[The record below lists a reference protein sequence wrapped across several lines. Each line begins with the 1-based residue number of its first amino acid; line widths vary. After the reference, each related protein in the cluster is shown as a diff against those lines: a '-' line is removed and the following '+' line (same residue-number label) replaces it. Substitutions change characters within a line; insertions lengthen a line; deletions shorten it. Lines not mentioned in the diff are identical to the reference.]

1 MGRARPDQGLT
12 RGPSDRFVLPLVLV
26 SGCLVAWARSP
37 SVILHPRLY
46 AEDGAV
52 FFRAAY
58 SQGWHAPLSQTYAGY
73 LQTFSRLVAD
83 IGLLV
88 PLSRVPLLFA
98 VIALVVQ
105 VLPAVLVASRRFA
118 RAVPDLRVRLLL
130 AAVYLVL
137 PNSSEVNVVLTNAQW
152 HLAVLAVLVV
162 LAMPAAGAWRVFDL
176 AAMVL
181 AGLTG
186 PFVLSLIVVTAIVYY
201 RRRQGWTLIVG
212 AVALTTGA
220 IQFTE
225 LLQAPRPHVGP
236 LGATASR
243 LTEILGGRLIGNTV
257 LGTSTTTSGQFVAHL
272 LAMSIL
278 FLVAALVVVGCAL
291 WRGPFEL
298 KMFNLWAGL
307 TLAGSLASPLAS
319 AQGYQWQMLV
329 GNAGDR
335 YWLFPSLAF
344 VADLIWLAGQIRTP
358 WRIPAA
364 SAVALLVV
372 FAAFGVRE
380 DFRYP
385 VVSAPGWQAQ
395 VRQFDRLAPGQSFTF
410 HIRPPGWT
418 MTLTKK

>member
-385 VVSAPGWQAQ
+385 AVSSPGWQAQ

>member
-1 MGRARPDQGLT
+1 
-12 RGPSDRFVLPLVLV
+12 VLPLVVV

-46 AEDGAV
+46 AEDGAI
-52 FFRAAY
+52 FFHAAY

-83 IGLLV
+83 VGLLV

-105 VLPAVLVASRRFA
+105 VLPAVMVASRRFG

-130 AAVYLVL
+130 AAVYLVI

-152 HLAVLAVLVV
+152 HLAILAVLVV
-162 LAMPAAGAWRVFDL
+162 LAMPATGAWRVFDL

-181 AGLTG
+181 SGLTG
-186 PFVLSLIVVTAIVYY
+186 PFVLSVIVIAAIVYY
-201 RRRQGWTLIVG
+201 YRRQGWTLAVG
-212 AVALTTGA
+212 VVALTTGA
-220 IQFTE
+220 IQLFE
-225 LLQAPRPHVGP
+225 LLHAQRPHVGP

-243 LTEILGGRLIGNTV
+243 FTEILGGRLIGNTV
-257 LGTSTTTSGQFVAHL
+257 LGTSTTTSGRFVTHL
-272 LAMSIL
+272 LAFSVL
-278 FLVAALVVVGCAL
+278 FLVGALVVVGCAL

-319 AQGYQWQMLV
+319 AHGYQWQMLV

-385 VVSAPGWQAQ
+385 IVPAPGWQAQ